1 MTLTENSRPA
11 SGVTPRGVFARVA
24 AFAHRRRWLVLL
36 LWVAVLA
43 GIWGAACAV
52 GDDYREDYSLPGT
65 QSQRAADLLA
75 VHGSGRAADN
85 VQIVLSRDAGLSDSS
100 TRKRVEGMLARVAA
114 LPTIEQVRARYA
126 DPSAIAPGGRIGYA
140 TAALKKPAKQMERAD
155 AERIHEIARSASGD
169 GLQVELGGDVARLLA
184 DEQGGLAEG
193 AGLLAALVILLLM
206 FGSVTAAGLPIVTAL
221 FAVGS
226 TLGAIVV
233 ASHLFMIAAW
243 TPYVM
248 MLVGLGVGIDY
259 ALLVFAR
266 YRAELLNGTSPE
278 RAAVTAL
285 DQSGRTVFFAGG
297 TVILA
302 LLGLVALGLG
312 SLQGMALSVA
322 LTVLV
327 TMLASLTLLP
337 AMLGFFGERFARTF
351 TQRAARRGAKGRTG
365 EGAVWRRIGALVQRR
380 PLAALLAGGAL
391 LVALAAPMLG
401 MRLGFADAGNDA
413 PSSTS
418 RKAYDLLSEGFGP
431 GFNGPL
437 LLVTE
442 GGRDGASQAAGD
454 ASRVLGRTAGVKAV
468 TAPRPSGDGRIATV
482 TVFPTTSPQAR
493 ETADLLLRLRGSV
506 LPAMSAQTGA
516 SFALGGP
523 TAATEDYSDKVAG
536 RMPLFVAIVVGL
548 SLILLLA
555 VFRSV
560 LIPLKAALLNLLSI
574 GAALGA
580 MTLVFQH
587 GLLGVEPAPIEAY
600 LPVMVFAVVFGL
612 SMDYEIFLVSRM
624 REEWRRTGDVA
635 LAVREGLAHTGSLV
649 TAAGAIMIAVFGAF
663 MLSPQRLLQQ
673 TGFGMAVA
681 IFVDAV
687 VIRCL
692 IVPAAMRL
700 LGRRAWWLPRPLAR
714 ILPRLDV
721 EKH

>member
-1 MTLTENSRPA
+1 MTVTEEGRSVSAPP
-11 SGVTPRGVFARVA
+11 PRDAFARVA
-24 AFAHRRRWLVLL
+24 AFAHRRRWLVLF

-43 GIWGAACAV
+43 GIWGAATAV

-65 QSQRAADLLA
+65 ESQQAADLLA
-75 VHGSGRAADN
+75 AHGSGRAGDT
-85 VQIVLSRDAGLSDSS
+85 VQIVLSRDAGLGDPS
-100 TRKRVEGMLARVAA
+100 TRQRVEGMLARVAA
-114 LPTIEQVRARYA
+114 LPTIEQVRGPYA
-126 DPSAIAPGGRIGYA
+126 DPSAMAPGGRIGYA
-140 TAALKKPAKQMERAD
+140 TAVLKVPAKQLDRAD
-155 AERIHEIARSASGD
+155 AEQIHTTARSATGD
-169 GLQVELGGDVARLLA
+169 GLRVELGGEAARLLA
-184 DEQGGLAEG
+184 QGEGGLAEG
-193 AGLLAALVILLLM
+193 VGLLAALVILVLM
-206 FGSVTAAGLPIVTAL
+206 FGSVAAAGLPVVTAL

-226 TLGAIVV
+226 TLGAIIL
-233 ASHLFMIAAW
+233 ASHLFTIAAW

-266 YRAELLNGTSPE
+266 YRAELLGGASPE
-278 RAAVTAL
+278 HAAVTAL
-285 DQSGRTVFFAGG
+285 RLGGRTVFFAGC

-302 LLGLVALGLG
+302 LLGLTALGLG

-322 LTVLV
+322 LTVLA

-337 AMLGFFGERFARTF
+337 ALLGLFGERFARTF
-351 TQRAARRGAKGRTG
+351 TARAAHRSAKGRAG
-365 EGAVWRRIGALVQRR
+365 EGAVWRRVGTVVQRR
-380 PLAALLAGGAL
+380 PVAALLAGGAL
-391 LVALAAPMLG
+391 LGALAAPAAG

-418 RKAYDLLSEGFGP
+418 RRAYDLLSEGFGP

-437 LLVTE
+437 LLVTD
-442 GGRDGASQAAGD
+442 GGRQGPTDAAHA
-454 ASRVLGRTAGVKAV
+454 ASRALAGTPGVRAV
-468 TAPRPSGDGRIATV
+468 SPPQPSTDGRIATV
-482 TVFPTTSPQAR
+482 TVFATTSPQDER
-493 ETADLLLRLRGSV
+493 TAELLSRLRGDV
-506 LPAMSAQTGA
+506 LPAVSARTGA
-516 SFALGGP
+516 RFALGGA
-523 TAATEDYSDKVAG
+523 TAAAEDYSAKVAG

-548 SLILLLA
+548 SVILLMA

-560 LIPLKAALLNLLSI
+560 LIPLKAALLNLVSI

-587 GLLGVEPAPIEAY
+587 GLFGVEPAPIEAY

-612 SMDYEIFLVSRM
+612 SMDYEIFLISRM
-624 REEWRRTGDVA
+624 REEWKRTGDAA
-635 LAVREGLAHTGSLV
+635 LAVREGLAHTGSLI
-649 TAAGAIMIAVFGAF
+649 TAAGAIMIVVFGAF

-681 IFVDAV
+681 ILVDAV

-700 LGRRAWWLPRPLAR
+700 LGRRAWWLPAPMAR
-714 ILPRLDV
+714 LLPRLDV

>member
-1 MTLTENSRPA
+1 MTVTEEDRSVSAPVPPDALARIA
-11 SGVTPRGVFARVA
+11 S
-24 AFAHRRRWLVLL
+24 FAHRRRWLVLF

-43 GIWGAACAV
+43 GIWGAASAL

-65 QSQRAADLLA
+65 ESQRAADLLA
-75 VHGSGRAADN
+75 AHGSGRAGDT
-85 VQIVLSRDAGLSDSS
+85 VQIVLSRDAGLGDPA
-100 TRKRVEGMLARVAA
+100 TRRRVEDMLARVAA
-114 LPTIEQVRARYA
+114 LPTIEQVRAPYA

-140 TAALKKPAKQMERAD
+140 TAVLKVPAKQLDRAD
-155 AERIHEIARSASGD
+155 AEQIHTTARTAAGED
-169 GLQVELGGDVARLLA
+169 LRVELGGETARLLA
-184 DEQGGLAEG
+184 QGEGGLAEG
-193 AGLLAALVILLLM
+193 AGLLAALVILVLM

-226 TLGAIVV
+226 TLGAIIL
-233 ASHLFMIAAW
+233 ASHLFTIAAW

-266 YRAELLNGTSPE
+266 YRAELLAGAPPE
-278 RAAVTAL
+278 HAAVTAL
-285 DQSGRTVFFAGG
+285 RLGGRTVLFAGC

-322 LTVLV
+322 LTVLA

-337 AMLGFFGERFARTF
+337 ALLGLFGERLARTF
-351 TQRAARRGAKGRTG
+351 AARAARRAAKNGAD
-365 EGAVWRRIGALVQRR
+365 EGALWRRVGTAVQRR
-380 PLAALLAGGAL
+380 PLAALLAGAAL
-391 LVALAAPMLG
+391 LGALAAPALG

-413 PSSTS
+413 PGSTS
-418 RKAYDLLSEGFGP
+418 RQAYDLLSQGFGP

-437 LLVTE
+437 LLVTD
-442 GGRDGASQAAGD
+442 GGRQGPAEAAHA
-454 ASRVLGRTAGVKAV
+454 ASRALTGTPGVQAV
-468 TAPRPSGDGRIATV
+468 TAPQPSTDGRIATV
-482 TVFPTTSPQAR
+482 TVFATTSPQDQK
-493 ETADLLLRLRGSV
+493 TAELLTRLRGDV
-506 LPAMSAQTGA
+506 LPAVSAQTGA
-516 SFALGGP
+516 RFALGGP
-523 TAATEDYSDKVAG
+523 TAAAQDYSAKVAD

-548 SLILLLA
+548 SVILLTA

-560 LIPLKAALLNLLSI
+560 LVPLKAALLNLASI

-624 REEWRRTGDVA
+624 REEWRRTGDAA
-635 LAVREGLAHTGSLV
+635 LAVREGLARTGSLI
-649 TAAGAIMIAVFGAF
+649 TAAAAIMIVVFGAF

-673 TGFGMAVA
+673 IGFGMAVA
-681 IFVDAV
+681 ILVDAL

-700 LGRRAWWLPRPLAR
+700 LGRRAWWLPAPLDR
-714 ILPRLDV
+714 LLPRLDAD
-721 EKH
+721 KH